1 MNGLDGLPD
10 DDLVERA
17 RQHGSDDTRPFEEL
31 VRRHQRFVVGN
42 CRVILRS
49 ANDAE
54 DLAQEVFVKAF
65 FALRR
70 FEGRSQFRTWLQRI
84 KVNHCLNHLRK
95 TRGTVVVDIDEVAPE
110 GHSGMQTP
118 PTADVD
124 LQAASDRDLIVRVL
138 DSMSDTLRIPLM
150 LRDGDGQSYDEIA
163 EYLGIGLSAVKMRI
177 KRARTEFRQR
187 FDAATGHMRTTAA
200 ASEDGL

>member
-1 MNGLDGLPD
+1 MNPLDDLPD
-10 DDLVERA
+10 DELVEQARA
-17 RQHGSDDTRPFEEL
+17 EGNENTRPFEAL

-42 CRVILRS
+42 CRVITRS
-49 ANDAE
+49 PNDAE

-95 TRGTVVVDIDEVAPE
+95 TRGALTVDIEDVAAE
-110 GHSGMQTP
+110 GHTEMQTAP
-118 PTADVD
+118 NAEVD
-124 LQAASDRDLIVRVL
+124 LHTAGDREQIMRVL

-150 LRDGDGQSYDEIA
+150 LRDGDGQSYEDIA
-163 EYLGIGLSAVKMRI
+163 VHLGIRLSAVKMRI
-177 KRARTEFRQR
+177 KRGRAEFRER
-187 FDAATGHMRTTAA
+187 FGRVSQAAGAPTGGDTP
-200 ASEDGL
+200 

>member
-1 MNGLDGLPD
+1 VSGIDQLLDD
-10 DDLVERA
+10 ELVARA
-17 RQHGSDDTRPFEEL
+17 QADGTTSRSFEEL

-42 CRVILRS
+42 CRVITRS

-95 TRGTVVVDIDEVAPE
+95 TRGTVTVDIESVAPE
-110 GHSGMQTP
+110 GHRGMQTE
-118 PTADVD
+118 PTAESR
-124 LQAASDRDLIVRVL
+124 LQAAGDREQVMRVL
-138 DSMSDTLRIPLM
+138 DGMSDTLRIPLM

-163 EYLGIGLSAVKMRI
+163 EHLGIGLSAVKMRI
-177 KRARTEFRQR
+177 KRGRAEFRER
-187 FDAATGHMRTTAA
+187 FARVSAGAGPEMPGGR
-200 ASEDGL
+200 SPE